1 MKKGL
6 LIFGLIFLIS
16 NILIGLIVSSYETFN
31 VCLTSVVI
39 IATTLLLEWLSSS
52 NLKDAFKISL
62 TVLFSFLGLVEFVL
76 GLIAP
81 AQFENNWYLVVIIV
95 LIIIESL
102 FVISSSLASKH

>member
-6 LIFGLIFLIS
+6 LIFGIILLIS

-39 IATTLLLEWLSSS
+39 IATTLLLGWLSSS

-76 GLIAP
+76 GFVAP
-81 AQFENNWYLVVIIV
+81 SQFENNWYLVVIIV
-95 LIIIESL
+95 LMIIESL
-102 FVISSSLASKH
+102 FVISSSMASKH

>member
-6 LIFGLIFLIS
+6 LIFGIILLIS

-39 IATTLLLEWLSSS
+39 IATTLLLGWLSAS

-76 GLIAP
+76 GLVAP
-81 AQFENNWYLVVIIV
+81 SQFEDNWYLVVIIV

-102 FVISSSLASKH
+102 FVISSSIASKH

>member
-6 LIFGLIFLIS
+6 LIFGIILLIS

-39 IATTLLLEWLSSS
+39 IATTLLLGWLSSS

-76 GLIAP
+76 GLVAP
-81 AQFENNWYLVVIIV
+81 SQFEDNWYLVVIIV

>member
-6 LIFGLIFLIS
+6 LIFGIILLIS

-39 IATTLLLEWLSSS
+39 VATTLLLGWLSSS

-62 TVLFSFLGLVEFVL
+62 TVLFSFLGFVEFVL
-76 GLIAP
+76 GLVAP
-81 AQFENNWYLVVIIV
+81 SQFEDNWYLVIIIV

>member
-6 LIFGLIFLIS
+6 LIFGIILLIS

-39 IATTLLLEWLSSS
+39 IATTLLLGWLSSS

-76 GLIAP
+76 GLVAP
-81 AQFENNWYLVVIIV
+81 SQFEDNWYLVVIIV

-102 FVISSSLASKH
+102 FLISSSLASKH

>member
-6 LIFGLIFLIS
+6 LIFGIILLIS

-39 IATTLLLEWLSSS
+39 IATTFLLEWLSSS

-81 AQFENNWYLVVIIV
+81 AQFKNNWYLVVIIV

>member
-6 LIFGLIFLIS
+6 LIFGIILLIS
-16 NILIGLIVSSYETFN
+16 NILIGLIASSYETFN

-39 IATTLLLEWLSSS
+39 IATTLLLGWLSSS

-81 AQFENNWYLVVIIV
+81 SQFENNWYLVVIIV

>member
-6 LIFGLIFLIS
+6 LIFGIILLIS

-39 IATTLLLEWLSSS
+39 IATTLLLGWLSSS

-81 AQFENNWYLVVIIV
+81 SQFENNWYLVVIIV

-102 FVISSSLASKH
+102 FLISSKITSKY

>member
-6 LIFGLIFLIS
+6 LIFGIILLIS

-39 IATTLLLEWLSSS
+39 IATTLLLGWLSSS

-76 GLIAP
+76 GHIAP
-81 AQFENNWYLVVIIV
+81 SQFENNWYLVVIIV

>member
-1 MKKGL
+1 M
-6 LIFGLIFLIS
+6 LIS

-39 IATTLLLEWLSSS
+39 VATTLLLGWLSSS

-62 TVLFSFLGLVEFVL
+62 TVLFSFLGFVEFVL
-76 GLIAP
+76 GLVAP
-81 AQFENNWYLVVIIV
+81 SQFEDNWYLVIIIV

>member
-6 LIFGLIFLIS
+6 LIFGIILLIS

-39 IATTLLLEWLSSS
+39 VATTLLLGWLSSS

-76 GLIAP
+76 GLVAP
-81 AQFENNWYLVVIIV
+81 SQFEDNWYLVVIIV

-102 FVISSSLASKH
+102 FVISSSMASKH